1 MNKEDISRWQ
11 ELFLTTV
18 TEVGLKVLAAVA
30 FWVIGRW
37 LIGVAVGMVRA
48 SLERQK
54 VDPTV
59 LRYVGSIVTVT
70 LNILLVIGILGY
82 FGIQTTTFAALIA
95 AAGVAIGM
103 AWSGLLAHFAAGAFL
118 VVLRPMKVGDFVTV
132 AGVTGT
138 VTELGLFTTV
148 INTPDNVQT
157 IIGNNKV
164 FSDTIQNLHAQP
176 FPSRRSEVPAFRR
189 RRSSGGDGS
198 AAREDRDNS
207 ERAGRAEG
215 GCRDSRLHA
224 GRAGAGGAPIL
235 PQRQLLAGLFR
246 HQPDD
251 SRSAGRGRFP
261 GADAGAERDRH
272 AGRLIA
278 GFSQRKARI
287 CGLFSWSTA
296 TGGTQPRRRQI
307 SVCIPRPSGQTKVP
321 GLAAVCSV
329 GRLANMDNP
338 GN

>member
-1 MNKEDISRWQ
+1 MNKEDISRYQ
-11 ELFLTTV
+11 DLFLTTA
-18 TEVGLKVLAAVA
+18 TELGLKILAAVA

-37 LIGVAVGMVRA
+37 LIGVAVNMVRA

-70 LNILLVIGILGY
+70 LNVLLVIGILGY

-138 VTELGLFTTV
+138 ITELGLFTTV

-164 FSDTIQNLHAQP
+164 FSDTIQNYTTNP
-176 FPSRRSEVPAFRR
+176 FRR
-189 RRSSGGDGS
+189 VDLKCQLSG
-198 AAREDRDNS
+198 AADHQAAMALLREKIATIPNVLAEPKVDVEILDFTLVGPVLAVRPYCHNDNYWQVYFDTNRMIR
-207 ERAGRAEG
+207 EALGE
-215 GCRDSRLHA
+215 
-224 GRAGAGGAPIL
+224 
-235 PQRQLLAGLFR
+235 
-246 HQPDD
+246 
-251 SRSAGRGRFP
+251 
-261 GADAGAERDRH
+261 
-272 AGRLIA
+272 A
-278 GFSQRKARI
+278 GFPAPMPAQNVI
-287 CGLFSWSTA
+287 V
-296 TGGTQPRRRQI
+296 TQ
-307 SVCIPRPSGQTKVP
+307 
-321 GLAAVCSV
+321 AA
-329 GRLANMDNP
+329 
-338 GN
+338 